1 MTTTP
6 HADRL
11 AHLDG
16 AIAEAC
22 RAAGRRRDE
31 VTLLAV
37 SKEQPDE
44 AVDAFYALGLR
55 DFGENKVQ
63 ALDRRTG
70 SRWPEARWH
79 LIGPLQ
85 TNKAKDVARLRPT
98 LVHSID
104 RADLVTALAKRLTA
118 PLAPAGDPT
127 SAGPARLACLVQVD
141 IDREPQKA
149 GVLPEDLEP
158 LLDLIGATPSLSC
171 RGLMAIPRP
180 LDGAD
185 PTSERALRKSFDAMR
200 ALADTHAQ
208 RFADPGA
215 VVLSMGMSDDFA
227 IAIAHGATLVR
238 IGTALFGPRSSWRP
252 VPPVPFGTE
261 D

>member
-1 MTTTP
+1 MEGTS

-11 AHLDG
+11 AHIED

-44 AVDAFYALGLR
+44 AVDALHALGLR

-63 ALDRRTG
+63 ALDRRASADADVEG
-70 SRWPEARWH
+70 GRWPDARWH

-85 TNKAKDVARLRPT
+85 TNKARDVARLRPT
-98 LVHSID
+98 LLHSLD
-104 RADLVTALAKRLTA
+104 RAELVTALDKRLSGP
-118 PLAPAGDPT
+118 PLP
-127 SAGPARLACLVQVD
+127 CLVQVD

-149 GVLPEDLEP
+149 GVLPESLEP
-158 LLDLIGATPSLSC
+158 LLDLIAATPTLSC

-180 LDGAD
+180 LDAAD
-185 PTSERALRKSFDAMR
+185 PASERALRTSFDALR
-200 ALADTHAQ
+200 ALAEAYAQ
-208 RFADPGA
+208 RFSDPRA

-238 IGTALFGPRSSWRP
+238 IGTALFGPR
-252 VPPVPFGTE
+252 PPRRTAPAVPFME
-261 D
+261 